1 MFSADQLIAHG
12 VGDYL
17 LQSNWMAQNKTKDS
31 YAAALHAVAYA
42 APFLLLKPSKRALS
56 AIVGTHFLIDR
67 FRLARYVCWAKNG
80 ASGPITATGYPES
93 APPWLATW
101 LLIIADN
108 MLHVLINGIALHRK
122 AAD

>member
-1 MFSADQLIAHG
+1 VITADQLVAHG

-17 LQSNWMAQNKTKDS
+17 LQSDWMAQNKTKDS
-31 YAAALHAVAYA
+31 YAAATHAVAYA
-42 APFLLLKPSKRALS
+42 APFLPLKPSKKALA

-80 ASGPITATGYPES
+80 AKGPITTTGYPES
-93 APPWLATW
+93 APPWMATW

-108 MLHVLINGIALHRK
+108 LLHVLINGFALRRRGK
-122 AAD
+122 